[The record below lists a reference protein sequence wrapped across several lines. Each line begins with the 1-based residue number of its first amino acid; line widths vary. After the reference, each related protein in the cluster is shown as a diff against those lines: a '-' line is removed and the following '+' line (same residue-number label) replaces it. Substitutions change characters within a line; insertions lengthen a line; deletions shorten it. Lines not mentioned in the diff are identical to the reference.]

1 MQPAL
6 RVQNV
11 SKRYAL
17 GNTLSGSLNLTETAR
32 RFAKST
38 MQKLRSLVQ
47 PGSHL
52 NETNSF
58 WAVRD
63 VSFEVQPG
71 EAVGVIGRN
80 GAGKSTLLK
89 LISRITEPTQG
100 RIEIRGRIGSLLEV
114 GTGFHP
120 ELTGRE
126 NIYMNGSV
134 LGMTRREINSKFDR
148 IVEFA
153 EIGKFLDTPV
163 KRYSSGMYVRLAF
176 GIAAH
181 LEPEILIVDEVL
193 AVGDANFQKRC
204 LDRMLELVRSGR
216 TVLFVSHNMQQI
228 PNLCQRAI
236 MLERGQLIESGN
248 AREVTQSYMDRLL
261 QDTRTGDLSDK
272 ARTGDGRAKFV
283 RAGLVDGDGRPVSV
297 FTSGDDLVLHMDI
310 DASEDL
316 PDANILIT
324 VQNLYGTR
332 LITGWSDE
340 SHFPIHLK
348 RGRQG
353 FECRI
358 RNVTI
363 RPTNSILISLRIALA
378 NTTII
383 DAVENAIL
391 YDVVGDQ
398 RTKHLYANTDLGF
411 MAYETVWRQVPP
423 AGISS
428 TEPNLASSMK
438 LANEPFGV

>member
-1 MQPAL
+1 MYPSL
-6 RVQNV
+6 RIENV
-11 SKRYAL
+11 SKRYAI
-17 GNTLSGSLNLTETAR
+17 GANLDMMVGDQPNITESAKRLAR
-32 RFAKST
+32 GVY
-38 MQKLRSLVQ
+38 QKLRSLVW
-47 PGSHL
+47 PGMVDENH
-52 NETNSF
+52 SF

-63 VSFEVQPG
+63 ISFEVQPG

-126 NIYMNGSV
+126 NVYMNGSV
-134 LGMTRREINSKFDR
+134 LGMSRREIAAKFDR

-153 EIGKFLDTPV
+153 EIGNFLDTPV

-176 GIAAH
+176 GVAAH

-204 LDRMLELVRSGR
+204 LDRMMELVRGGR

-236 MLERGQLIESGN
+236 MLEQGRIVESG
-248 AREVTQSYMDRLL
+248 AAQTVTQHYLDRML
-261 QDTRTGDLSDK
+261 QDTRTGDLRNK
-272 ARTGDGRAKFV
+272 PRTGDGRAKFV
-283 RAGLVDGDGRPVSV
+283 RAGLVDDEGRPVSV
-297 FTSGDDLVLHMDI
+297 FTSGDDLILHMDI
-310 DASEDL
+310 EASEDL
-316 PDANILIT
+316 PGANILVS

-332 LITGWSDE
+332 LLTGWSDE
-340 SHFPIHLK
+340 SRFPIHLK

-353 FECRI
+353 FECRMK
-358 RNVTI
+358 NVTI

-378 NTTII
+378 NTTLI
-383 DAVENAIL
+383 DSVENSIV
-391 YDVVGDQ
+391 YDVVGDA
-398 RTKHLYANTDLGF
+398 RTQHLYANTDLGIF
-411 MAYETVWRQVPP
+411 ACDTVWKAVP
-423 AGISS
+423 
-428 TEPNLASSMK
+428 ASES
-438 LANEPFGV
+438 

>member
-1 MQPAL
+1 MEPAL
-6 RVQNV
+6 RLESV
-11 SKRYAL
+11 SKRYAIGASTDMMVGDL
-17 GNTLSGSLNLTETAR
+17 PNITETAKR
-32 RFAKST
+32 LAKGT
-38 MQKLRSLVQ
+38 FQKIRSLVR
-47 PGSHL
+47 PGSID
-52 NETNSF
+52 EANSF
-58 WAVRD
+58 WAVKD
-63 VSFEVQPG
+63 VSFEILPG

-89 LISRITEPTQG
+89 LISRITEPTKG

-126 NIYMNGSV
+126 NVYMNGSV
-134 LGMTRREINSKFDR
+134 LGMSRKEINAKFDR
-148 IVEFA
+148 IVEFS

-176 GIAAH
+176 GVAAH

-193 AVGDANFQKRC
+193 SVGDANFQKRC
-204 LDRMLELVRSGR
+204 IDRMLELARSGR
-216 TVLFVSHNMQQI
+216 TILFVSHNMQQI
-228 PNLCQRAI
+228 PHLCQRAI
-236 MLERGQLIESGN
+236 LLERGQLLEMGP
-248 AREVTQSYMDRLL
+248 ARDVTQSYMDRLL
-261 QDTRTGDLSDK
+261 QDTRTGDLSGK
-272 ARTGDGRAKFV
+272 PRTGDGRAKFV

-316 PDANILIT
+316 SDANLLVT

-332 LITGWSDE
+332 LMTGWTDE
-340 SHFPIHLK
+340 SHVPINLK

-353 FECRI
+353 FECRMK
-358 RNVTI
+358 NVTI

-383 DAVENAIL
+383 DSIENAIV
-391 YDVVGDQ
+391 YDVVGDH
-398 RTKHLYANTDLGF
+398 RTQHLYANTDLGF
-411 MAYETVWRQVPP
+411 MAFDTEWKTVKAV
-423 AGISS
+423 
-428 TEPNLASSMK
+428 E
-438 LANEPFGV
+438 

>member
-1 MQPAL
+1 MNPAL
-6 RVQNV
+6 RVENV
-11 SKRYAL
+11 SKRYGL
-17 GNTLSGSLNLTETAR
+17 GAQVAGDLNLTETAR
-32 RFAKST
+32 RFARGT
-38 MQKLRSLVQ
+38 IQKFRALLR
-47 PGSHL
+47 PGSQL
-52 NETNSF
+52 DDSNSF

-63 VSFEVQPG
+63 VSFEVRPG

-126 NIYMNGSV
+126 NVYMNGSV
-134 LGMTRREINSKFDR
+134 LGMSRREIAAKFDR
-148 IVEFA
+148 IVEFS

-176 GIAAH
+176 GVAAH

-204 LDRMLELVRSGR
+204 LDRMMELVRGGR

-236 MLERGQLIESGN
+236 MLDGGRLIESGS
-248 AREVTQSYMDRLL
+248 ARAVTQSYLDRMLK
-261 QDTRTGDLSDK
+261 DTRTGDLRAK
-272 ARTGDGRAKFV
+272 PRTGDGRAKFV
-283 RAGLVDGDGRPVSV
+283 RAGLVDADGRPVSV

-310 DASEDL
+310 ESSVDL
-316 PDANILIT
+316 PDANILVA

-332 LITGWSDE
+332 LVTGWTDE
-340 SHFPIHLK
+340 SHFPVHLRK
-348 RGRQG
+348 GRQG

-358 RNVTI
+358 KNVTI
-363 RPTNSILISLRIALA
+363 RPTNSILVSLRLALA
-378 NTTII
+378 NTTLI
-383 DAVENAIL
+383 DAVDNAIAC
-391 YDVVGDQ
+391 DVVGDA
-398 RTKHLYANTDLGF
+398 RTQHLYANTDLGILAF
-411 MAYETVWRQVPP
+411 DTEWKSVPP
-423 AGISS
+423 A
-428 TEPNLASSMK
+428 E
-438 LANEPFGV
+438 

>member
-1 MQPAL
+1 MNPAL
-6 RVQNV
+6 RIENV

-17 GNTLSGSLNLTETAR
+17 GANVSMMVGDLPNITESAR
-32 RFAKST
+32 RLARGT
-38 MQKLRSLVQ
+38 YQKLRSLLK
-47 PGSHL
+47 PGSID
-52 NETNSF
+52 EANSF
-58 WAVRD
+58 WAVKD

-89 LISRITEPTQG
+89 LISRITEPTDG

-126 NIYMNGSV
+126 NVYLNGSV
-134 LGMTRREINSKFDR
+134 LGMTRREINAKFDR
-148 IVEFA
+148 IVEFS
-153 EIGKFLDTPV
+153 EIGKFIDTPV

-176 GIAAH
+176 GVAAH

-193 AVGDANFQKRC
+193 SVGDANFQKRC
-204 LDRMLELVRSGR
+204 IDRMLELARSGK

-236 MLERGQLIESGN
+236 VLERGQLVEIGPAEK
-248 AREVTQSYMDRLL
+248 VTQSYMDRLL
-261 QDTRTGDLSDK
+261 QDTRTGDLRGRP
-272 ARTGDGRAKFV
+272 RTGDGRAKFV

-297 FTSGDDLVLHMDI
+297 FTSGDDLALHMDI
-310 DASEDL
+310 EASEDL
-316 PDANILIT
+316 VDANILVT

-332 LITGWSDE
+332 LMTGWSDE

-348 RGRQG
+348 KGRQG
-353 FECRI
+353 FECRMK
-358 RNVTI
+358 NVTI

-383 DAVENAIL
+383 DSIENAIV
-391 YDVVGDQ
+391 YDVVGDG
-398 RTKHLYANTDLGF
+398 RTQHLYANTDLGF
-411 MAYETVWRQVPP
+411 MAFDTEWKTVPP
-423 AGISS
+423 AES
-428 TEPNLASSMK
+428 
-438 LANEPFGV
+438 

>member
-1 MQPAL
+1 MNPAL
-6 RVQNV
+6 RVENV
-11 SKRYAL
+11 SKRYGL
-17 GNTLSGSLNLTETAR
+17 GAQVAGDLNLTETAR
-32 RFAKST
+32 RFARGT
-38 MQKLRSLVQ
+38 IQKFRALLR
-47 PGSHL
+47 PGSQL
-52 NETNSF
+52 DDSNSF

-63 VSFEVQPG
+63 VSFEVRPG

-126 NIYMNGSV
+126 NVYMNGSV
-134 LGMTRREINSKFDR
+134 LGMSRREIAAKFDR
-148 IVEFA
+148 IVEFS

-176 GIAAH
+176 GVAAH

-204 LDRMLELVRSGR
+204 LDRMMELVRGGR

-236 MLERGQLIESGN
+236 MLDGGRLIESGS
-248 AREVTQSYMDRLL
+248 ARAVTQSYLDRMLK
-261 QDTRTGDLSDK
+261 DTRTGDLRAK
-272 ARTGDGRAKFV
+272 PRTGDGRAKFV
-283 RAGLVDGDGRPVSV
+283 RAGLVDAEGRPVSV

-310 DASEDL
+310 ESSVDL
-316 PDANILIT
+316 PDANILVA

-332 LITGWSDE
+332 LVTGWTDE
-340 SHFPIHLK
+340 SHFPIHLRK
-348 RGRQG
+348 GRQG

-358 RNVTI
+358 KNVTI
-363 RPTNSILISLRIALA
+363 RPTNSILVSLRLALA
-378 NTTII
+378 NTTLI
-383 DAVENAIL
+383 DAVDNAIAC
-391 YDVVGDQ
+391 DVVGDA
-398 RTKHLYANTDLGF
+398 RTQHLYANTDLGILAF
-411 MAYETVWRQVPP
+411 DTEWKSVPP
-423 AGISS
+423 A
-428 TEPNLASSMK
+428 E
-438 LANEPFGV
+438 